1 MSKDIETK
9 AREYF
14 ANNYNCAQA
23 VLRAVLEEKN
33 LYFHD
38 APAIAANF
46 GGGII
51 GRGEICGAVS
61 GALMAIGVIA
71 SKKEETIIEQ
81 KQLASDKAKLFY
93 EEFEK
98 IFNHNTCNG
107 LIGIDRRVPEQRQK
121 AVDAGLYKERCPK
134 FVAKAAKIVLDL
146 FPD

>member
-9 AREYF
+9 TLEYF
-14 ANNYNCAQA
+14 HGDYNCAQA
-23 VLRAVLEEKN
+23 VLRAVLEERN
-33 LYFHD
+33 LYFND

-81 KQLASDKAKLFY
+81 KKLASEVAKKFY

-98 IFNHNTCNG
+98 IFKHNTCNG
-107 LIGIDRRVPEQRQK
+107 LIGIDRNDPIEKQK
-121 AVDAGLYKERCPK
+121 AVDAGLYRDNCPK
-134 FVAKAAKIVLDL
+134 FVTQAAKIVLDL
-146 FPD
+146 FPE

>member
-1 MSKDIETK
+1 MSKDIKER
-9 AREYF
+9 ALEYF
-14 ANNYNCAQA
+14 HGDYNCAQA

-33 LYFHD
+33 LFFSD

-71 SKKEETIIEQ
+71 SKKEETITEQ
-81 KQLASDKAKLFY
+81 KKLANEIAKKFY

-107 LIGIDRRVPEQRQK
+107 LIGIDRKDPDARQK
-121 AVDAGLYKERCPK
+121 AVDAGLYRDNCPK
-134 FVAKAAKIVLDL
+134 FVAQAAKIVLDL
-146 FPD
+146 FSD